1 MRFETITNAIQMSD
15 PVMAALVVLALGAAG
30 VFIAVLW
37 LTRGQR
43 SAAGQPRLLAWAG
56 GLGLLAVWGFLVPV
70 NVWSHLTGDRDAWIF
85 GAETFDGGIVE
96 NLTVLFYG
104 LAIAVCG
111 LLFARASRL
120 YGPASTGLWRV
131 LLGVMVVCFAV
142 MIGEEMSWGQHLF
155 GFQTPADLAAVN
167 LQGESNLHNLVS
179 PRLYD
184 LIYEALGFA
193 LILLPPAAW
202 FGVRDSNPP
211 SPVRFLQ
218 DLYTRPR
225 VYSLLASAGVLL
237 QHEVF
242 EELAEMVLAFAILFA
257 LATLA
262 GRGARGAAPTNS

>member
-1 MRFETITNAIQMSD
+1 
-15 PVMAALVVLALGAAG
+15 MAALWWA
-30 VFIAVLW
+30 
-37 LTRGQR
+37 RGQGR
-43 SAAGQPRLLAWAG
+43 STGQSRWLARTG
-56 GLGLLAVWGFLVPV
+56 GLGLIAIWGFLVPV
-70 NVWSHLTGDRDAWIF
+70 NVWSHLTGDNESWIF

-104 LAIAVCG
+104 SAIAVCG
-111 LLFARASRL
+111 LVFARASRL
-120 YGPASTGLWRV
+120 YGPASAGLWRALV
-131 LLGVMVVCFAV
+131 LVMVVCFAA

-184 LIYEALGFA
+184 LVYQALGFA

-202 FGVRDSNPP
+202 FGMRGPTLP

-218 DLYTRPR
+218 DIYTTPW

-242 EELAEMVLAFAILFA
+242 EELAEMVLAFAILVA
-257 LATLA
+257 LAALADRA
-262 GRGARGAAPTNS
+262 GRAPGATPS

>member
-1 MRFETITNAIQMSD
+1 MSN
-15 PVMAALVVLALGAAG
+15 PVMAALAVLALATAT
-30 VFIAVLW
+30 VFVGLLW

-43 SAAGQPRLLAWAG
+43 RPTAQPRWLAWAG
-56 GLGLLAVWGFLVPV
+56 GIGLIAVWGFLVPV
-70 NVWSHLTGDRDAWIF
+70 NVWSHLTGDQDAWIF

-104 LAIAVCG
+104 LAIVVCG
-111 LLFARASRL
+111 WMFARASRL
-120 YGPASTGLWRV
+120 YGAASAGLWRV
-131 LLGVMVVCFAV
+131 LVVVMIVCFAA

-184 LIYEALGFA
+184 LIYQGLGFA

-202 FGVRDSNPP
+202 FALRGPSLP
-211 SPVRFLQ
+211 SPVLFLQ
-218 DLYTRPR
+218 DLYTNPW

-262 GRGARGAAPTNS
+262 GRGGRGTMPTST